1 MFGIA
6 TMAIT
11 APLFFLIILRI
22 DALRSMFYSLLLV
35 SLSAYFIWGMESRA
49 VAASSVQGIYKA
61 TYIVVILFGATI
73 LVHLLQQTK
82 AIEIINRSFQSI
94 SKDSRIYIVLIAF
107 LFGSLIEG
115 IAGFGTP
122 VIIIGPL
129 LVALGFKPMSAAVL
143 TLIANRT
150 SSQFGAVGTPIFVGY
165 SNVTE
170 ASPSYF
176 QQLSLEIIMLD
187 FVPTLLTPLLLIY
200 LYNRFFAS
208 ERKAMRPY
216 VMWSLFIGMGYVVF
230 SIIYVQFLGL
240 EFVSILTPLTMIAI
254 AIFTIK
260 RGIFI
265 PKAEAIYPMNYSRHQ
280 LIGAWSP
287 YVVIVI
293 LLGLTRLWPSVQEVV
308 QSLLRIEHRSIFGID
323 PIDGDLS
330 LFYSPGIILLLA
342 GFIGL
347 FIQRQPLR
355 LYRIAIQESLRKVGK
370 AALTLYCTLMLVQI
384 FTNSFVNDNHLP
396 SMPQYVADVMIGQF
410 GGIWLLVAPLLGMLG
425 TFITG
430 GATIS
435 TLTFAPIQENVAIDL
450 QLPKELILALQMT
463 GATTGTMISINNV
476 VTASAVL
483 GLLGREGQVM
493 LKTLLPAFL
502 YIIATTAS
510 AYVLLLFFK

>member
-6 TMAIT
+6 TIAIT

-35 SLSAYFIWGMESRA
+35 SGSAYFIWGMESEA
-49 VAASSVQGIYKA
+49 VAASSVQGMYKA

-82 AIEIINRSFQSI
+82 AIETIQQSFQSV
-94 SKDSRIYIVLIAF
+94 SQDPRIYIVLIAF

-129 LVALGFKPMSAAVL
+129 LVALGFKPLSAAAL

-170 ASPSYF
+170 ASTSYF
-176 QQLSLEIIMLD
+176 QQLSFEIIILD
-187 FVPTLLTPLLLIY
+187 ALPTLLTPLALIY
-200 LYNRFFAS
+200 MYNRFFAS

-216 VMWSLFIGMGYVVF
+216 IIWSLFIGLSYMLF
-230 SIIYVQFLGL
+230 SLLYVQFLGL

-254 AIFTIK
+254 AVFTIK
-260 RGIFI
+260 RGIFL
-265 PKAEAIYPMNYSRHQ
+265 PKSKCKAPLIYSRRQ

-287 YVVIVI
+287 YVVIVL
-293 LLGLTRLWPSVQEVV
+293 LLGVTRLLPPVQEII
-308 QSLLRIEHRSIFGID
+308 QSLLRIEHRSILGVEA
-323 PIDGDLS
+323 IDGDLS
-330 LFYSPGIILLLA
+330 IFYSPGIILMLA
-342 GFIGL
+342 SLIGL
-347 FIQRQPLR
+347 LIQRQPLR
-355 LYRIAIQESLRKVGK
+355 LYQAAIQQSFRKVGK

-384 FTNSFVNDNHLP
+384 FTNSFINNNNLP

-410 GGIWLLVAPLLGMLG
+410 GGVWLFVAPFLGLLG

-450 QLPKELILALQMT
+450 SLPTKLILALQMT
-463 GATTGTMISINNV
+463 GATTGTMVSINNV

-483 GLLGREGQVM
+483 GLLGKEGQVL
-493 LKTLLPAFL
+493 LKTIIPAVL
-502 YIIATTAS
+502 YLVFTTVC
-510 AYVLLLFFK
+510 AYLILFIFK